1 MRILIGISV
10 LLVGVVVGVLIA
22 LPRLVTWDD
31 YRDQVTEQA
40 EAITGQTVTIGGRI
54 DLKFL
59 PEPTL
64 TLAQATLSS
73 PPNTPGG
80 RSLAVDRLDLR
91 LKPLPLLGGRME
103 IDAVRLVRPVLQ
115 VTAPRAN
122 PASALLLAG
131 GGMMLPLGEG
141 GPSRLTVVDGRA
153 IVRGTEH
160 GTEHAVEAINFEV
173 GADGPKGPYT
183 FDGEFAIAA
192 QTIGITAR
200 VGLLEPNAWSTL
212 QLVLTAPGAGKGPT
226 ILSFRGLTWSDL
238 AAPRLRGELSMTGTD
253 AKAGIGAL
261 DDAFEGGLGGAL
273 GDSLPDLPARLSVP
287 FRVAAHLEF
296 VDHEAKLERLHLALA
311 DTEADGSL
319 RLGLGPQP
327 EIDLELGMA
336 HLAAPDAWP
345 LGAAGLAPLAAL
357 AGLKGRV
364 DLSVDALDY
373 RGGTI
378 RHLRTT
384 LALAGTGGLT
394 VEQARATL
402 PGQTSVDFTG
412 ALTGKGADAVLQGD
426 LKVVSDDLSGL
437 LAWSGLGLQ
446 QSGLARG
453 RLRTLSLASRLALD
467 PSTLRFTE
475 AELRVDASR
484 LSGSLALSLGARPQ
498 IAGVLALDR
507 LDLDA
512 YLPDGRLP
520 PLAGPGLQAFDA
532 FDAALEARIDRLTWH
547 GLRFQDISLNGR
559 SVAGQLTL
567 SDLSLHDAAETDAHL
582 SGELNLRQ
590 RTFDLAA
597 TLQTGR
603 PAQLLRSLGRSPPLL
618 LARLTPI
625 SVQATAKGKLDAFD
639 LDLELHHDQA
649 SLALKGV
656 VHDLDGQPT
665 YTLTVDA
672 AHPDYP
678 QLLDQI
684 GVLAEPGSA
693 EPAPASITG
702 KLTGDLSGQTTM
714 VGTARLGAMSLT
726 GQVGFQPARPRPKLT
741 VRLSAGEPDAAG
753 LASLVALSG
762 LYLDPI
768 VTQGPEGGAWSS
780 QPLAFGWLG
789 AVDAEVEVS
798 AKGGL
803 AGPGFELQAQ
813 LDQGRLMIDQ
823 LSTALWNGQ
832 LKVQTSVDAA
842 RPLPYLGLAIDLREA
857 DAAALTAWLGLPPVV
872 QGKADLYVE
881 ATTAGDNLRDLIRG
895 LIGDAKVTLHDGRL
909 VGADLAR
916 LASVEA
922 GAAVDSTPIPEAAPA
937 VPVPN
942 LSGSFALKRGIAT
955 AKDVR
960 LELDGHRAE
969 LEGSVDLL
977 LWAADLTFRLDTAG
991 GADGHPLGLK
1001 LVGPLDRP
1009 QMRLLQPPAPTLPGQ
1024 AP

>member
-10 LLVGVVVGVLIA
+10 LLVGVVVGVVVA

-40 EAITGQTVTIGGRI
+40 EAITGQTVKIGGRI

-73 PPNTPGG
+73 PSDAAGG

-160 GTEHAVEAINFEV
+160 GTEHAVEGINFEV
-173 GADGPKGPYT
+173 GAAGPKGPYT
-183 FDGEFAIAA
+183 VDGEFAIAD
-192 QTIGITAR
+192 QTIGVSAHL
-200 VGLLEPNAWSTL
+200 GQLEPDAWSTL
-212 QLVLTAPGAGKGPT
+212 QLVLTAPGAGRGPT

-238 AAPRLRGELSMTGTD
+238 AAPRLRGDVSVTGTD
-253 AKAGIGAL
+253 ARAGIGI
-261 DDAFEGGLGGAL
+261 LGGAL
-273 GDSLPDLPARLSVP
+273 DGSLPAWLSAP
-287 FRVAAHLEF
+287 FRAAAHLEL
-296 VDHEAKLERLHLALA
+296 VDHEAKLDQLRVALA

-319 RLGLGPQP
+319 HLGLGPQP
-327 EIDLELGMA
+327 EIDLELDMA
-336 HLAAPDAWP
+336 HLAIPDGWP
-345 LGAAGLAPLAAL
+345 LAAAGLAPLAPLAAL
-357 AGLKGRV
+357 RSLKGRV

-378 RHLRTT
+378 RRLRTT

-394 VEQARATL
+394 VEQARAIL

-412 ALTGKGADAVLQGD
+412 ALAGRGADALLQGD
-426 LKVVSDDLSGL
+426 LKVVSDNLSTL
-437 LAWSGLGLQ
+437 LAWSGLQPGLEQ
-446 QSGLARG
+446 AALAAG
-453 RLRTLSLASRLALD
+453 RLRTLSLASRVALD
-467 PSTLRFTE
+467 GSTLRFTE

-498 IAGVLALDR
+498 VAGVLALDR

-520 PLAGPGLQAFDA
+520 QLAGQGLQAFGA

-559 SVAGQLTL
+559 SVAGRLTL
-567 SDLSLHDAAETDAHL
+567 GDLSLHDAAETDAHL
-582 SGELNLRQ
+582 SGELDLGQ
-590 RTFDLAA
+590 RTFDLAG
-597 TLQTGR
+597 TLQSGR
-603 PAQLLRSLGRSPPLL
+603 PVQLLRSLGMAPPLL
-618 LARLTPI
+618 LARLAPI
-625 SVQATAKGKLDAFD
+625 SVQAGAKGKLDAFD
-639 LDLELHHDQA
+639 LDLELRHDQA
-649 SLALKGV
+649 SLALKGAV
-656 VHDLDGQPT
+656 QKLDGQPT
-665 YTLTVDA
+665 YALTVDA
-672 AHPDYP
+672 GDPDYP
-678 QLLDQI
+678 KLLDQVGI
-684 GVLAEPGSA
+684 AAAPEAA
-693 EPAPASITG
+693 EPAPVSITG

-726 GQVGFQPARPRPKLT
+726 GEVGFQPERPRPKLRI
-741 VRLSAGEPDAAG
+741 RLSAGEPSAVG
-753 LASLVALSG
+753 LASLAALAG
-762 LYLDPI
+762 VQPARI
-768 VTQGPEGGAWSS
+768 VTEGPRPGAWSS

-789 AVDAEVEVS
+789 AIDADVELN

-803 AGPGFELQAQ
+803 AGPGFELQAR

-823 LSTALWNGQ
+823 LSVALWNGQ

-857 DAAALTAWLGLPPVV
+857 DAAALTAWLDLPPVI

-909 VGADLAR
+909 VGLDLAR
-916 LASVEA
+916 LASVDA
-922 GAAVDSTPIPEAAPA
+922 GTGSDPAPEAAPA

-960 LELDGHRAE
+960 LELDGHPAR

-977 LWAADLTFRLDTAG
+977 LWAADLTFRLDAAG
-991 GADGHPLGLK
+991 GAGDRAPGLK

-1009 QMRLLQPPAPTLPGQ
+1009 QIRLLQPPAPILPEQ